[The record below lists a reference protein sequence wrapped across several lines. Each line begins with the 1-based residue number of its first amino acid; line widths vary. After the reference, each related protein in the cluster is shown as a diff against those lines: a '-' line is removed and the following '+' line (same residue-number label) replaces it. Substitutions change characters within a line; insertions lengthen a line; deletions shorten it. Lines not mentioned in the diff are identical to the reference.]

1 MYLETI
7 RRLREFLSES
17 HMTTTIAVSRDR
29 GYADRLRDYR
39 VLLDG
44 SEIGRIGNG
53 GEKSFEFAAGRHLL
67 MMKVDWGRSNILS
80 FEVGADQ
87 SIQFRC
93 GSSLRGWRLVL
104 ALYYATFGFRNYLW
118 LRAE

>member
-1 MYLETI
+1 M
-7 RRLREFLSES
+7 S
-17 HMTTTIAVSRDR
+17 TTIWVSRDS

-44 SEIGRIGNG
+44 AEIGRIGNG
-53 GEKSFEFAAGRHLL
+53 GERSFEVAAGRHQL

-80 FEVGADQ
+80 LEVGPDQ
-87 SIQFRC
+87 SMKFRC
-93 GSSLRGWRLVL
+93 GSSLRGWRIILTF
-104 ALYYATFGFRNYLW
+104 YYASFGFRNYLW

>member
-1 MYLETI
+1 M
-7 RRLREFLSES
+7 S
-17 HMTTTIAVSRDR
+17 TTIWVSRDS

-44 SEIGRIGNG
+44 AEIGRIGNG
-53 GEKSFEFAAGRHLL
+53 GERSFEVAAGRHQL

-80 FEVGADQ
+80 LEVGPDQ
-87 SIQFRC
+87 RMKFRC
-93 GSSLRGWRLVL
+93 GSNLRGWRILL
-104 ALYYATFGFRNYLW
+104 TFYYASFGFRNYLW

>member
-1 MYLETI
+1 MSTI
-7 RRLREFLSES
+7 S
-17 HMTTTIAVSRDR
+17 VSRDS

-44 SEIGRIGNG
+44 AEIGRIGDA
-53 GEKSFEFAAGRHLL
+53 GERGFEVAAGRHQL

-80 FEVGADQ
+80 FEVGQDQ
-87 SIQFRC
+87 SMKFRC
-93 GSSLRGWRLVL
+93 GSSLRGWRIMLTFF
-104 ALYYATFGFRNYLW
+104 YATFGFRNYLW

>member
-1 MYLETI
+1 MFHTEEI
-7 RRLREFLSES
+7 
-17 HMTTTIAVSRDR
+17 MPTTISVSRDS

-44 SEIGRIGNG
+44 AEIGRVRHG
-53 GEKSFEFAAGRHLL
+53 GERSFEVAAGRHQL

-80 FEVGADQ
+80 FEIDPDQ
-87 SIQFRC
+87 SMKFRC
-93 GSSLRGWRLVL
+93 GSSLGGWRILL
-104 ALYYATFGFRNYLW
+104 TLYYATFGFRNYLW